1 MLEVRDVHTYYDQS
15 HVLQGASLDVGD
27 NEVVALLGRNGMG
40 KTTLVRSIIGFNPP
54 RRGSIRYR
62 GREIVGLAPHQISRL
77 GVGIVPQGRRAFA
90 SLSVAEHLTAFAR
103 PGSGK
108 GWTIEKLLEAFP
120 RLRERFRNS
129 GDKLSGGEQQML
141 VIGRALSINADLLIM
156 DEPTEGLSPM
166 MVRELAGIIVSLRNS
181 GMSILLVEQNLSF
194 ALSVAD
200 RVSIIS
206 KGVIECNVLPDQLRH
221 DHELRSRYLG
231 V

>member
-1 MLEVRDVHTYYDQS
+1 MLEVRDIHTYYDQS
-15 HVLQGASLDVGD
+15 HVLQGATLDVRE

-62 GREIVGLAPHQISRL
+62 GQEIAGLEPHQISRL
-77 GVGIVPQGRRAFA
+77 GVAIVPQGRRAFP
-90 SLSVAEHLTAFAR
+90 SLSVAEHLSAFAR

-108 GWTIEKLLEAFP
+108 GWTVERLLETFP

-129 GDKLSGGEQQML
+129 GNKLSGGEQQML

-156 DEPTEGLSPM
+156 DEPSEGLSPM
-166 MVRELAGIIVSLRNS
+166 MIRELARIIESLRKS

-200 RVSIIS
+200 RVYIIS
-206 KGVIECNVLPDQLRH
+206 KGVIECNVLPDQLRQ
-221 DHELRSRYLG
+221 DHELRARYLG

>member
-1 MLEVRDVHTYYDQS
+1 MLEVRDIHTYYDQS
-15 HVLQGASLDVGD
+15 HVLQGATLEIGD

-62 GREIVGLAPHQISRL
+62 DREIAGLAPHLISRL
-77 GVGIVPQGRRAFA
+77 GVALVPQGRRVFA
-90 SLSVAEHLTAFAR
+90 SLSVAEHLNAFAR
-103 PGSGK
+103 APEK
-108 GWTIEKLLEAFP
+108 RGWTPDKLLDLFP
-120 RLRERFRNS
+120 RLRERVRNS
-129 GDKLSGGEQQML
+129 GNKLSGGEQQML

-156 DEPTEGLSPM
+156 DEPSEGLSPM
-166 MVRELAGIIVSLRNS
+166 MVQELARIIRSLREA

-200 RVSIIS
+200 RVYIIS
-206 KGVIECNVLPDQLRH
+206 KGVIECNVLPDELRQN
-221 DHELRSRYLG
+221 HELRARYLG